1 MTGRL
6 DGKLALITGATS
18 GIGESCAKVLA
29 LEGAEAIIVGRNQK
43 NGSRVEKFINERG
56 GRARYIPCDVS
67 DEKEIIKLKNMV
79 EEDYGR
85 LDILINN
92 AGVLVLDELE
102 KFSEEDWQST
112 YDVNVKGYFLVTK
125 HFIQLLCK
133 AKGVIINDASV
144 TGLPSYVSGRKSYAY
159 SSSKAAVI
167 QFTKLC
173 ALNYAKDV
181 RVNCICPGIVDTPI
195 YTNRDFSRF
204 DDKIPMGRV
213 AQPDEIAKVVLF
225 LVSDDASYI
234 TGVALPI
241 DGGMSI

>member
-1 MTGRL
+1 MKKL
-6 DGKLALITGATS
+6 EGKVALITGATS
-18 GIGESCAKVLA
+18 GIGASCAELLA
-29 LEGAEAIIVGRNQK
+29 FEGAKVVLTGRNQEHGQRIENQIK
-43 NGSRVEKFINERG
+43 KAGGEAYFIR
-56 GRARYIPCDVS
+56 CDVT
-67 DEKEIIKLKNMV
+67 DEKNIMDMRSEIK
-79 EEDYGR
+79 ERYGR
-85 LDILINN
+85 LDILFNN
-92 AGVLVLDELE
+92 AGILITGTLE
-102 KFSEEDWQST
+102 DISEEEWQKT

-125 HFIQLLCK
+125 YFIKMLQETR
-133 AKGVIINDASV
+133 GVIVNDASV
-144 TGLPSYVSGRKSYAY
+144 TGLPTFVQGRASYMY

-173 ALNYAKDV
+173 ALNYAREV

-213 AQPDEIAKVVLF
+213 AEPEEIAKVVLF

-241 DGGMSI
+241 DGGMAI